1 MKPRSLLLVC
11 LAAWIALSGCTITVN
26 LGNAPTATSRPPQ
39 VATIFQAPTPVP
51 PQPTIEILL
60 PTEPPMQSVTVYF
73 LNEDRFAVGIEPYE
87 DAFTRQVPA
96 GSDLPRA
103 VLDLFFLGPTQAEVS
118 GGIRAWTS
126 GFTHVRDL
134 TIQDGI
140 ARVYLGG
147 VCANNGAAYSVAAL
161 IMKNLSQF
169 PQITA
174 VKIYDENDETE
185 MPDSPDSSIPYCLEP

>member
-1 MKPRSLLLVC
+1 MLLLVFS
-11 LAAWIALSGCTITVN
+11 LSACTITVN
-26 LGNAPTATSRPPQ
+26 LGNPPASPTREPQPVPQNPAPTIVIP
-39 VATIFQAPTPVP
+39 PTPV
-51 PQPTIEILL
+51 IEL
-60 PTEPPMQSVTVYF
+60 PTEAPMQAVTVYF
-73 LNEDRFAVGIEPYE
+73 LNEDRFAVGTEPYE
-87 DAFTRQVPA
+87 DAFTRNVPA

-103 VLDLFFLGPTQAEVS
+103 VLDLFFHGPTQAEVS

-126 GFTHVRDL
+126 GFTHVRDM
-134 TIQDGI
+134 TIENGI

-147 VCANNGAAYSVAAL
+147 ECANNGAAYSVAAL